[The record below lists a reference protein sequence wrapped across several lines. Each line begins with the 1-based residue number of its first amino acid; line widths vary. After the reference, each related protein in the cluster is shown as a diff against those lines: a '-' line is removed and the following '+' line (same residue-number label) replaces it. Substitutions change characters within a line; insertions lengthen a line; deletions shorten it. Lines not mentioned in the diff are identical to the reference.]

1 MTVSAS
7 RSGGL
12 PRGIRFAAM
21 VCLVMAAF
29 TGWSALREA
38 TDLARFYEVRERHLE
53 LEYPAWMGDKDV
65 LQAVLK
71 TQYSAMEPMREPRG
85 LLMGAMAVACAF
97 VFVAAG
103 RMLRPDGLPRE
114 GMRRLLGRAA
124 ITVAVLRTIDGAQFA
139 VVSRRIGAAMAESM
153 SRLPQAQV
161 EGQDAAAAAE
171 LAHSVMP
178 WMAMGISVVATALV
192 AGTFALLG
200 QYFRSDSVRDAV
212 LAREPPPE
220 DEE

>member
-7 RSGGL
+7 RSSGL

-21 VCLVMAAF
+21 VGLVLAAL
-29 TGWSALREA
+29 TGWSALSEA
-38 TDLARFYEVRERHLE
+38 THLAHFYEARERQLE
-53 LEYPAWMGDKDV
+53 NEFPAWMGDKALMETV
-65 LQAVLK
+65 VR
-71 TQYSAMEPMREPRG
+71 TQYSALEPMREPRTV
-85 LLMGAMAVACAF
+85 LMGVLSIACAF
-97 VFVAAG
+97 VFVAAA

-139 VVSRRIGAAMAESM
+139 VVSRRMGTALAQSMKNLPAYQDPVAADMVST
-153 SRLPQAQV
+153 
-161 EGQDAAAAAE
+161 
-171 LAHSVMP
+171 LAPWFAVGLSVL
-178 WMAMGISVVATALV
+178 GTALV

-212 LAREPPPE
+212 LAREPAT
-220 DEE
+220 EEE

>member
-7 RSGGL
+7 RSSGL

-21 VCLVMAAF
+21 VSLVLAAF

-38 TDLARFYEVRERHLE
+38 TELAHFYEVRELHLE
-53 LEYPAWMGDKDV
+53 NAPPAWMGDRDV
-65 LQAVLK
+65 IQQVVR
-71 TQYSAMEPMREPRG
+71 TQYSALEPMREPRAVLMG
-85 LLMGAMAVACAF
+85 LLSIACAF
-97 VFVAAG
+97 VFVSAG

-114 GMRRLLGRAA
+114 GMRKLLGRAA

-139 VVSRRIGAAMAESM
+139 VVSRRMGTVLAESLGK
-153 SRLPQAQV
+153 LPENQDPVAAQV
-161 EGQDAAAAAE
+161 VSSIAPWFAVG
-171 LAHSVMP
+171 LSVF
-178 WMAMGISVVATALV
+178 GTVLV

-212 LAREPPPE
+212 LAQDPPAE
-220 DEE
+220 D